1 MDVFPFLRRR
11 VSHGGPRPWVCRMP
25 EGFGAR
31 LRKQR
36 EERQIDLSWVAE
48 QTKIKRSLLEAL
60 ERDDVSHWPSGIFR
74 RAYVRTYAHIIGLDP
89 DVVVREFLQ
98 VHPEPV
104 DMWEAAA
111 AAAFEE
117 EAARRNAALG
127 LRPAHHGGL
136 GDWFAGQTAPPW
148 CDRRNAARPP
158 LTAPVPSVFAPPA
171 APTALR
177 SPPWS
182 TRSNWNTRRSWKLR
196 RKCKRAGAGSRDRRE
211 GNARTGGGIGTC
223 GGGNAGGCGGK

>member
-1 MDVFPFLRRR
+1 
-11 VSHGGPRPWVCRMP
+11 MP

-60 ERDDVSHWPSGIFR
+60 ERDDVSQWPSGIFR

-117 EAARRNAALG
+117 EAARRNAPG
-127 LRPAHHGGL
+127 VRLRTMVDSAIGSLAKLRRPGAIDG
-136 GDWFAGQTAPPW
+136 TAP
-148 CDRRNAARPP
+148 ARP
-158 LTAPVPSVFAPPA
+158 LTTPVPSVFAPPA
-171 APTALR
+171 APDGSAVIFYRDVVALGR
-177 SPPWS
+177 HYP
-182 TRSNWNTRRSWKLR
+182 
-196 RKCKRAGAGSRDRRE
+196 
-211 GNARTGGGIGTC
+211 
-223 GGGNAGGCGGK
+223 GGCGGK